1 LQKEVA
7 ILRAFFVTIGGM
19 TTRILLLV
27 GCLCWP
33 ALGQQQ
39 TTPPAQTGHI
49 ANNVVFMQPGDKFG
63 VNLAAAAD
71 GMPLSITEEADL
83 KNANLVLSF
92 SQEKGMMLLTIEN
105 RTEHWLTYEAGIRVP
120 KRDGFSK
127 TSVVP
132 LGAHLTNFESWP
144 YPIEQLALKNFNFTA
159 NPLGKH
165 DKK

>member
-1 LQKEVA
+1 MPVLA
-7 ILRAFFVTIGGM
+7 CIGA
-19 TTRILLLV
+19 TANH
-27 GCLCWP
+27 P
-33 ALGQQQ
+33 SS
-39 TTPPAQTGHI
+39 QTGPI
-49 ANNVVFMQPGDKFG
+49 ANNVVFIQPGDKFG
-63 VNLAAAAD
+63 ANLAAAAD
-71 GMPLSITEEADL
+71 GMPLSITEGADL

-120 KRDGFSK
+120 KRDGFYK

-144 YPIEQLALKNFNFTA
+144 QPIEQLALKNFNFTA